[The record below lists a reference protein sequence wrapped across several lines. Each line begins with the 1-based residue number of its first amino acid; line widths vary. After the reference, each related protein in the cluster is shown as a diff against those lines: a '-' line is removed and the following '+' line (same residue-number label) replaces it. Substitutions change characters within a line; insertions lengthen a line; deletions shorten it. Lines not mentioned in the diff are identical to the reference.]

1 MWDPSAVTSSN
12 QLNWPNLAKK
22 SNRIGLV
29 PHGNSLAPDYLWPLN
44 SRMGAWLWA
53 SSWQRVLTP
62 GRTRR
67 LQWVSCAPLCLRFCL
82 CGKGLI
88 SWLYWTYSISQ
99 IQSPGLFFPAGSC
112 LRRTMVLRKTDLHG
126 DPGWLGFL
134 FFYSNRP
141 RTITIFSVLT
151 FVSAS

>member
-53 SSWQRVLTP
+53 RSQQHVLTS
-62 GRTRR
+62 GRTWR
-67 LQWVSCAPLCLRFCL
+67 LQWVSLPLCLHFCL
-82 CGKGLI
+82 WGK
-88 SWLYWTYSISQ
+88 WLHQLTALGARHSTYQ
-99 IQSPGLFFPAGSC
+99 KALARQGP
-112 LRRTMVLRKTDLHG
+112 TVQRKTDLHSN
-126 DPGWLGFL
+126 PGWLGFAPLIQMCQGPWL
-134 FFYSNRP
+134 FSLLSKSHSLWHHGLHR
-141 RTITIFSVLT
+141 SC
-151 FVSAS
+151 